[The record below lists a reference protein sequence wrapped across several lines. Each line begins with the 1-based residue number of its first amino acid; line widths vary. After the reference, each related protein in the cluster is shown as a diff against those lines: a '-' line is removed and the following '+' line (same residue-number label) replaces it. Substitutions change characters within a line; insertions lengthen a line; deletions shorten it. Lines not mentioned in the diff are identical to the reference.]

1 MAFNAIYTPQ
11 NIRFETDEDKL
22 RTRLGELRNMLKQ
35 ANQPVDATTL
45 EADRLKAGAN
55 AYMKYVVPVATEMLQ
70 KSEALASKQGERQDL
85 NAQKKIALD
94 QYNEAISAWQRNKE
108 GNAEQQGVL
117 SALANARQY
126 GLALTN
132 PISNYVQ
139 EKQFGAT
146 MDLKK
151 SEADFKRIMDE
162 KSNAREDKRVSISM
176 AQLDL
181 DRKKFEA
188 DLAKTQTGAKLPAET
203 TAKISNLQTV
213 LTSIKDIQELLDEV
227 TTNPS
232 LTGIQELRYTIKLAS
247 ENLGRVQSGG
257 AITSDELVTFRNL
270 IAPGALDVIDGFV
283 AYKNNVQRLTTS
295 ISNKISNLAS
305 EGKLITTAP
314 TGTPQPTQPAKPA
327 QSTGKPPLMA
337 PR

>member
-1 MAFNAIYTPQ
+1 MAFNSIYTPQ
-11 NIRFETDEDKL
+11 NIRFETDEQKL
-22 RTRLGELRNMLKQ
+22 RTRLGELRGMLKQ
-35 ANQPVDATTL
+35 ANQPVDATAL

-55 AYMKYVVPVATEMLQ
+55 TYMKYDVPAATEMLQ
-70 KSEALASKQGERQDL
+70 KSESMYAKKADKEALETS
-85 NAQKKIALD
+85 KKIALD
-94 QYNEAISAWQRNKE
+94 KYNEAISAWQMNKE

-117 SALANARQY
+117 QALAEARQY

-139 EKQFGAT
+139 EKQFGAS

-151 SEADFKRIMDE
+151 SESDFKRIMDE
-162 KSNAREDKRVSISM
+162 KSNAREEKRLGISL
-176 AQLDL
+176 AQLEL
-181 DRKKFEA
+181 DRKKLEA
-188 DLAKTQTGAKLPAET
+188 DLAKTATGAKLPAET

-213 LTSIKDIQELLDEV
+213 LASVKEIQDLLDEV
-227 TTNPS
+227 TASPS

-270 IAPGALDVIDGFV
+270 IAPGALDVLDGFN
-283 AYKNNVQRLTTS
+283 AYKSNVNRLTTS

-305 EGKLITTAP
+305 EGKTITNP
-314 TGTPQPTQPAKPA
+314 TGTKAEPKKSVAPIVAP
-327 QSTGKPPLMA
+327 SGKVIK
-337 PR
+337 